1 MGKLEDKVA
10 VISGGASGIG
20 KGIMEVFVKEG
31 AKVVICDLN
40 EEKGLAVEKEMTEKG
55 YDVLFVKTNV
65 TIEEDLDNLVNKT
78 IEKFGTINILVNNA
92 GICQQV
98 MVKDMDLTKD
108 FDPLINVN
116 LRSYFMACQK
126 FLKYMKSGDS
136 IVNIASIGGITGS
149 NTCAAYGAS
158 KAGVL
163 NFTAALAKEIGQD
176 NIRVNAICPGT
187 VYTEMI
193 PRGSAIAEYA
203 ITLNYLKRGAEPSE
217 IGTVAAFLAS
227 DEASFITGT
236 RIVVDGGYTA

>member
-1 MGKLEDKVA
+1 
-10 VISGGASGIG
+10 
-20 KGIMEVFVKEG
+20 
-31 AKVVICDLN
+31 
-40 EEKGLAVEKEMTEKG
+40 
-55 YDVLFVKTNV
+55 
-65 TIEEDLDNLVNKT
+65 
-78 IEKFGTINILVNNA
+78 
-92 GICQQV
+92 
-98 MVKDMDLTKD
+98 
-108 FDPLINVN
+108 
-116 LRSYFMACQK
+116 MACQK